1 MPSGFNWISCFC
13 WIFLFLKHLYLL
25 CSYEFFFMGTIR
37 LKLYKKSEQ
46 PKNKLRLECSKVK
59 NKIKSFPPKTLINY
73 WGFKSLSF

>member
-1 MPSGFNWISCFC
+1 
-13 WIFLFLKHLYLL
+13 
-25 CSYEFFFMGTIR
+25 MGTIR